1 MPSVGNNT
9 LDIYLCW
16 MDMMVCPWM
25 NYREILCHL
34 RVLKCNRL
42 GLKSL
47 WAMYL
52 FSVMRQ
58 YWWCS
63 IHTMLLNSS
72 KKAQFWEDV
81 FSFAVYN
88 HSVYTLFLALFY
100 PITYVLLCSAY
111 LLYFNH
117 KLFCHP
123 KCPDFFFKCEH
134 LWLMMSMKYYE
145 IWIFVLVIIL
155 QDYTKSKVV

>member
-52 FSVMRQ
+52 F
-58 YWWCS
+58 WWWDNTDDAPHNALK
-63 IHTMLLNSS
+63 ILKKGAILGSS
-72 KKAQFWEDV
+72 F

-88 HSVYTLFLALFY
+88 HSVYTLFIAH
-100 PITYVLLCSAY
+100 YVLLCSAY
-111 LLYFNH
+111 LFYFNH

-123 KCPDFFFKCEH
+123 KCPDFFSSVSIYGFWCPWNNILKCEF
-134 LWLMMSMKYYE
+134 L
-145 IWIFVLVIIL
+145 F
-155 QDYTKSKVV
+155 

>member
-52 FSVMRQ
+52 FFGDETILMML
-58 YWWCS
+58 
-63 IHTMLLNSS
+63 HTMLLRSS
-72 KKAQFWEDV
+72 KKAQFWEAL
-81 FSFAVYN
+81 FFFAVYN
-88 HSVYTLFLALFY
+88 HSVCTLFLAY
-100 PITYVLLCSAY
+100 YVLLCSAY
-111 LLYFNH
+111 SLYFNH

-134 LWLMMSMKYYE
+134 LWLMMSMK
-145 IWIFVLVIIL
+145 
-155 QDYTKSKVV
+155 